1 MMVVLRLG
9 WPKIIQCVTASK
21 RVNSNSLWIDS
32 AQGCGKYLC
41 RHGMNSCSAV
51 HSSFTHIPQLF
62 FFYLTCIT
70 SDVCTHCW
78 CFSWSLF
85 CLIRFSAA
93 LTGGV
98 DAVTEV
104 KAAGYTLKGSDEWLL
119 WGWRRRLF
127 QTCSS
132 KKGTDA
138 CRTGPNVMCNS
149 VDTEATR
156 AWNKSGTA
164 DLDSEGDICNGS
176 TVVLENLA
184 WRETHKFKCKTPT
197 KLSVWAVF
205 SHQAAASQ
213 SATRTFVKTEQVYA

>member
-51 HSSFTHIPQLF
+51 HSSLTHIPQLLF

-93 LTGGV
+93 LTGGWTQWLKSKQLAILWK
-98 DAVTEV
+98 AV
-104 KAAGYTLKGSDEWLL
+104 
-119 WGWRRRLF
+119 
-127 QTCSS
+127 
-132 KKGTDA
+132 
-138 CRTGPNVMCNS
+138 M
-149 VDTEATR
+149 
-156 AWNKSGTA
+156 SGCFGA
-164 DLDSEGDICNGS
+164 EGDD
-176 TVVLENLA
+176 
-184 WRETHKFKCKTPT
+184 
-197 KLSVWAVF
+197 F
-205 SHQAAASQ
+205 SWHATAKRALMHAEQAQ
-213 SATRTFVKTEQVYA
+213 M

>member
-1 MMVVLRLG
+1 
-9 WPKIIQCVTASK
+9 
-21 RVNSNSLWIDS
+21 
-32 AQGCGKYLC
+32 
-41 RHGMNSCSAV
+41 MNSCLAV
-51 HSSFTHIPQLF
+51 HSSLTHIPQLLF

-85 CLIRFSAA
+85 SLISFSAA
-93 LTGGV
+93 LTAAAAAGG
-98 DAVTEV
+98 AVTEV

-119 WGWRRRLF
+119 RGWRRRLF
-127 QTCSS
+127 LTCNS
-132 KKGTDA
+132 KKGPDA
-138 CRTGPNVMCNS
+138 CRTGPNVVCNS

-164 DLDSEGDICNGS
+164 DLYSEGDICNGS
-176 TVVLENLA
+176 TVVLENFA

-213 SATRTFVKTEQVYA
+213 SATCTFVKTEKVYG